1 MAQSKT
7 DKYKAELLDVIRRH
21 KIAFFDHAFGFTSFK
36 RSTAYNHGLDKLDDI
51 KNAIAQN
58 RVKAKNYMLNK
69 WIASDNAT
77 LQLAAFRLCSDRE
90 EHQKLNQQY
99 IDHTSNGEK
108 MQTSITVSAT
118 TDEDIV
124 KNLLSKFDEE
134 GDE

>member
-36 RSTAYNHGLDKLDDI
+36 RSTAYNHGLDKMDDI

-77 LQLAAFRLCSDRE
+77 LQLAAFRLCSDSE

-99 IDHTSNGEK
+99 IDHTSTDGSMSPKAPVSLDDWYNPKRGE
-108 MQTSITVSAT
+108 
-118 TDEDIV
+118 
-124 KNLLSKFDEE
+124 
-134 GDE
+134 

>member
-77 LQLAAFRLCSDRE
+77 LQLAAYRLCADPE

-99 IDHTSNGEK
+99 IDHTSKGEK
-108 MQTSITVSAT
+108 MQPAP
-118 TDEDIV
+118 IV
-124 KNLLSKFDEE
+124 FYDSDDAGKTKQ
-134 GDE
+134 